1 MNDYPYLIRFV
12 IVLNI
17 LLFITF
23 VILSFVILV
32 MRLRRDETKKK
43 LAEMDKFFYDM
54 LLELIFDDDFEGKIN
69 TPEQVSALRRSF
81 LGRYAYTDSSKNALI
96 AVITK
101 LYINLSGDA
110 SQRLKDIYM
119 LMELYKHSRKKLS
132 SIEWDIK
139 VQGIK
144 EIALLGVVAYVDE
157 IGKFINDS
165 HSIVRREARV
175 AFLQLDPKNLQTFI
189 DKTTTQ
195 ISYWEVINIIDVINS
210 NMTEYLANFTP
221 RFDSELSSL
230 VYFCLKIINHYLLAE
245 YSHAISYLYMYPNME
260 VKLLAIQTSALF
272 GDTKMKRTL
281 QERYEE
287 ETDEVKL
294 EIVRAFKVFG
304 DQNDIAFLS
313 AVVLDSSTNN
323 LKFEALKSI
332 NEIIKTD
339 KSVLLKFKDKDPE
352 LSKMVRHILD
362 ERIL

>member
-1 MNDYPYLIRFV
+1 
-12 IVLNI
+12 
-17 LLFITF
+17 
-23 VILSFVILV
+23 
-32 MRLRRDETKKK
+32 
-43 LAEMDKFFYDM
+43 
-54 LLELIFDDDFEGKIN
+54 
-69 TPEQVSALRRSF
+69 
-81 LGRYAYTDSSKNALI
+81 
-96 AVITK
+96 
-101 LYINLSGDA
+101 
-110 SQRLKDIYM
+110 
-119 LMELYKHSRKKLS
+119 
-132 SIEWDIK
+132 
-139 VQGIK
+139 
-144 EIALLGVVAYVDE
+144 
-157 IGKFINDS
+157 
-165 HSIVRREARV
+165 
-175 AFLQLDPKNLQTFI
+175 
-189 DKTTTQ
+189 
-195 ISYWEVINIIDVINS
+195 
-210 NMTEYLANFTP
+210 
-221 RFDSELSSL
+221 
-230 VYFCLKIINHYLLAE
+230 
-245 YSHAISYLYMYPNME
+245 MYPNME